1 MDLGGRRELVRV
13 LVGSHNYNLNTV
25 SSDRDYKIFIAP
37 TFNDLYF
44 GNEFKSSII
53 GETEDYVV
61 HDIRK
66 MSKLFEKAN
75 INFLEILFSI
85 SCDINHDNLETAS
98 LLRQIFNMKHDIVK
112 MNLPYLYNAC
122 VGMHFEKRDNVRKGT
137 SSTQCLVDKFGY
149 DTKQALH
156 SLRVLDF
163 LRKFADNNFTD
174 FQAAIWYDDDSFA
187 REYLLEVKDG
197 KYTYEQ
203 YYNHAANLLALI
215 RGKYEDKYK
224 SREFDAKTGIKLDRL
239 IKEIVRKEILSKM
252 MYD

>member
-1 MDLGGRRELVRV
+1 MDFEGRRGLLQVI
-13 LVGSHNYNLNTV
+13 VGSHNYNLNTP
-25 SSDRDYKIFIAP
+25 SSDIDYKIFVTP
-37 TFNDLYF
+37 TFDDLYF
-44 GNEFKSSII
+44 GKEFKNSII
-53 GETEDYVV
+53 GETADYAI

-66 MSKLFEKAN
+66 MTHLFEKAN
-75 INFLEILFSI
+75 INFLEVLFSN
-85 SCDINHDNLETAS
+85 SCDISKDNHTTQI
-98 LLRQIFNMKHDIVK
+98 LLQEIFNMRDDIAR

-122 VGMHFEKRDNVRKGT
+122 VGMHYEKRNNVLKGT
-137 SSTQCLVDKFGY
+137 AGTQHLVDKFGY

-174 FQAAIWYDDDSFA
+174 FQAAIWYDDNSFA